1 MKLMGVEPEVV
12 RYGSQLHFQRARVA
26 KSADAKDL
34 KSFFRQRECGF
45 KSRPGH
51 QNSLFPKA
59 NFVYAGG
66 KFIVV
71 DEDGGLTL
79 AKFTPEGA
87 TVISKASLLEHN
99 AWTAPSLAGTKLYVR
114 DRKSIV
120 ALDLAAR

>member
-1 MKLMGVEPEVV
+1 
-12 RYGSQLHFQRARVA
+12 
-26 KSADAKDL
+26 
-34 KSFFRQRECGF
+34 
-45 KSRPGH
+45 
-51 QNSLFPKA
+51 LFPKA